1 MNLVLRS
8 GTPPGALTAAV
19 KSALAEIDPD
29 LPIYRVRTMEERVA
43 ESVARRRFAMLLLA
57 LFAVVAVGL
66 AAIGVYGVLAYL
78 VSQGTRDLGIR
89 MALGATRGAVLRLVV
104 GGGMAVALTGVAIG
118 LAGAAALAG
127 LVESL
132 LFGVAPLDPATFGA
146 VASLVV
152 IVAVVSSYVPA
163 RRAARID
170 PAICLRAE

>member
-1 MNLVLRS
+1 M
-8 GTPPGALTAAV
+8 
-19 KSALAEIDPD
+19 
-29 LPIYRVRTMEERVA
+29 
-43 ESVARRRFAMLLLA
+43 
-57 LFAVVAVGL
+57 VAVGL